1 MAPIRKTT
9 QARELMAA
17 NHTSVGP
24 GNTLAVKHGAQSPR
38 IVAERTASI
47 VAEWMDPDEGIPL
60 RHPVDRH
67 ALWATAA
74 AYERL
79 EEMTQYLEGAD
90 DKGQMRGAVDSRGRP
105 RGLMR
110 LYFTAYRETMNGLR
124 QLGATPAGRAEMAG
138 GIVDVARWRSA
149 QERMRVA
156 AQERMERMRDRHQ
169 ANLKG
174 SSQ

>member
-1 MAPIRKTT
+1 MARSSTT
-9 QARELMAA
+9 A
-17 NHTSVGP
+17 GP
-24 GNTLAVKHGAQSPR
+24 GNELAVKHGAQSPR
-38 IVAERTASI
+38 IVAERTAAI
-47 VAEWMDPDEGIPL
+47 VAEWMDPEEGIPL

-74 AYERL
+74 AYARL

-124 QLGATPAGRAEMAG
+124 QLGATPAGRTEMAG
-138 GIVDVARWRSA
+138 GMVDVVRWR
-149 QERMRVA
+149 A
-156 AQERMERMRDRHQ
+156 AQERMARMRAKQQ
-169 ANLKG
+169 ANMEAKT
-174 SSQ
+174 Q